1 LGGWVAILFF
11 APEGL
16 FDPAA
21 LAFLQEFF
29 TFVVLTKKCSIMNDE
44 LSFDQEV
51 DYLKVQVEFILT
63 QVLTLTEEQKAFL
76 ESEKKKILDSNKEG
90 RPIDGGTF

>member
-1 LGGWVAILFF
+1 MYDG
-11 APEGL
+11 
-16 FDPAA
+16 
-21 LAFLQEFF
+21 
-29 TFVVLTKKCSIMNDE
+29 

-76 ESEKKKILDSNKEG
+76 ESEKRKILDSNKPG
-90 RPIDGGTF
+90 HDTDGGVF